1 MIKHIFITLLLSIT
15 YITLFCMDNDL
26 KQKVVKK
33 EIVIQLVQKKLEELQ
48 PNNKI
53 ETPSIYDM
61 KPITFAY
68 EDEKDRMQYGLIPEE
83 FEFDSNGKIRTYTSI
98 LSETEMERRYQEG
111 IQRYGSVEAYEKA
124 LIDQIKKNN
133 NCL

>member
-1 MIKHIFITLLLSIT
+1 
-15 YITLFCMDNDL
+15 MDNDL

-33 EIVIQLVQKKLEELQ
+33 EIVIQLVQKKLEEQQ

-61 KPITFAY
+61 KPIIFAC
-68 EDEKDRMQYGLIPEE
+68 EDKKDQMQYGLIPDEFEEE
-83 FEFDSNGKIRTYTSI
+83 FEFASSGRILIYKST
-98 LSETEMERRYQEG
+98 LSEIEMERRYQEG